1 MRDAQ
6 AMPNGT
12 KQSSKSK
19 EVLDLTLDDSDDDD
33 GAVALRPPSRPG
45 NNVFDSGR
53 RTGGS
58 YTPRQASPPQRSP
71 AQTPRDGQPPPSP
84 PESRRSPARAKKESL
99 SPLKATEQLAAT
111 VEQSPVAN
119 PHLPSPRQSPAPPP
133 APIPAPAPG
142 PSAAQSPPS
151 PVRAGRRRRRI
162 LPPEQRLQVKNHRCR
177 IPPPPPPLPARANLA
192 DLALPFLLSRHPHI
206 PLVRPYTRHHHH
218 SSRSAS
224 PAESR
229 TTTPVQ
235 PPPEAGPSSIA
246 KSSRVGLIDSSDLH
260 WAEIWPAVA
269 DMPHLEGS
277 DVESDGN
284 ERVFRRDRNPEY
296 FDTLSIPS
304 LLPGRPLAPA
314 QFVPWALDANNR
326 NKPGML
332 PNPYRHNDM
341 DAEDDRRA
349 QAKREKLERRA
360 SESRRRE
367 KGKGRAADSDDEMM
381 PPPPPSKKQR
391 RSPRNETEAEL
402 QARLRRRL
410 EIDDDT
416 DAEDEAEANS
426 RPTIGFETLAI
437 AVLDQQRAKRK
448 MRRAMGKDPDESTD
462 DEQ

>member
-1 MRDAQ
+1 MHDAQ

-12 KQSSKSK
+12 KQSSQSK

-33 GAVALRPPSRPG
+33 GAVALRVPPSRPG
-45 NNVFDSGR
+45 NDVFTSGR
-53 RTGGS
+53 RAGGS
-58 YTPRQASPPQRSP
+58 STPRQASPPQRSP

-84 PESRRSPARAKKESL
+84 PVYRRSPARAKKESL
-99 SPLKATEQLAAT
+99 SPLKATEQLDSTAET
-111 VEQSPVAN
+111 PVTN
-119 PHLPSPRQSPAPPP
+119 PHLPSPRPSPAPPP
-133 APIPAPAPG
+133 APASASAPA

-151 PVRAGRRRRRI
+151 PGQAGRQRRRI

-177 IPPPPPPLPARANLA
+177 IPPPPPSLPSRANVA
-192 DLALPFLLSRHPHI
+192 VPFLLSRHPHI
-206 PLVRPYTRHHHH
+206 PLVRPYTRHHYH

-235 PPPEAGPSSIA
+235 PPPEAGPSCLA
-246 KSSRVGLIDSSDLH
+246 DASRIGLVESSDLH

-269 DMPHLEGS
+269 DMPQLEGS

-296 FDTLSIPS
+296 LDTLSIPS
-304 LLPGRPLAPA
+304 LLPGRPLAPV
-314 QFVPWALDANNR
+314 QFVPWTLDANNR
-326 NKPGML
+326 DRPGLL
-332 PNPYRHNDM
+332 PNPYRRDNM
-341 DAEDDRRA
+341 DAEDERRA
-349 QAKREKLERRA
+349 QARREKLERRA

-381 PPPPPSKKQR
+381 PPPPRKKRR
-391 RSPRNETEAEL
+391 RSRRNETEAEL

-410 EIDDDT
+410 DIDDDT
-416 DAEDEAEANS
+416 DAEDEAEAAS

>member
-1 MRDAQ
+1 
-6 AMPNGT
+6 MPNGT
-12 KQSSKSK
+12 KQSSQSK
-19 EVLDLTLDDSDDDD
+19 EVLDLTLDDSDDND

-53 RTGGS
+53 RAGGS
-58 YTPRQASPPQRSP
+58 STPRQASPPQRSP

-84 PESRRSPARAKKESL
+84 PESRRSPARARKESL

-111 VEQSPVAN
+111 TESPVTN

-133 APIPAPAPG
+133 APALAPA
-142 PSAAQSPPS
+142 PSAAQSPPL
-151 PVRAGRRRRRI
+151 PVQAGRQRRRI

-177 IPPPPPPLPARANLA
+177 IPPAPPPLPAQTNIAI
-192 DLALPFLLSRHPHI
+192 PFLLSRYPHI
-206 PLVRPYTRHHHH
+206 PLVRPHTRPQYH

-235 PPPEAGPSSIA
+235 SLPEAGPSSVEN
-246 KSSRVGLIDSSDLH
+246 SSRIGLVESSDLH

-296 FDTLSIPS
+296 LDSLSIPS
-304 LLPGRPLAPA
+304 LLPGRPLIPV
-314 QFVPWALDANNR
+314 QFVPWTLDANNR
-326 NKPGML
+326 DRPGML
-332 PNPYRHNDM
+332 PNPYRRDDM
-341 DAEDDRRA
+341 DAEDERRA

-360 SESRRRE
+360 DESRRRE

-381 PPPPPSKKQR
+381 PPPPRKKRR
-391 RSPRNETEAEL
+391 RSRRNETEAEL

-410 EIDDDT
+410 DIDDDT
-416 DAEDEAEANS
+416 DDEDEAEVAS

-448 MRRAMGKDPDESTD
+448 MRRAMGRDPDESTD